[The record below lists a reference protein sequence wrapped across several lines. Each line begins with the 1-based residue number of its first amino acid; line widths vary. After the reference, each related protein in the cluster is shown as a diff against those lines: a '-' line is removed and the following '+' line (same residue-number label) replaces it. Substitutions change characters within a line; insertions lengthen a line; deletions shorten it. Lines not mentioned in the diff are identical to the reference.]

1 MVCLQE
7 IKLSH
12 ISDRDVAYCL
22 GPEFINFVFLPA
34 QQTRGGLLI
43 AWREGSLEVSYHHV
57 HRHSV
62 SVLLSNKEDP
72 AWWFTG
78 VYGPHRDNEK
88 IVFLDEL
95 GEVRAACPSPWKL
108 AGGFNIGSC

>member
-34 QQTRGGLLI
+34 QQTRGGILI
-43 AWREGSLEVSYHHV
+43 AWREGSLEVSFCVAQQQGGPGLVV
-57 HRHSV
+57 HGCV
-62 SVLLSNKEDP
+62 
-72 AWWFTG
+72 W
-78 VYGPHRDNEK
+78 PHRDNEK
-88 IVFLDEL
+88 IAFLDEL

-108 AGGFNIGSC
+108 AGGFNI